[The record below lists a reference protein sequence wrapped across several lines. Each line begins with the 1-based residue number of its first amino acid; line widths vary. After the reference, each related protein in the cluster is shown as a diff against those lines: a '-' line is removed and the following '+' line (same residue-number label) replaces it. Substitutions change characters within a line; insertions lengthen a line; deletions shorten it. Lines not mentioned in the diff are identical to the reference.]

1 MAEAKWFYE
10 GHIPSF
16 DEYINNAWVTISIP
30 VISANAIF
38 LMNETITENRLSLI
52 HNYDELIQTTS
63 LAIRL
68 LDDLVTSNVY
78 FPIMNAYICL

>member
-16 DEYINNAWVTISIP
+16 NEYINNAWVTISIP
-30 VISANAIF
+30 VIAANAF
-38 LMNETITENRLSLI
+38 FMMNEKIGEDRLSLI

-68 LDDLVTSNVY
+68 LDDLVTSNVNC
-78 FPIMNAYICL
+78 PIMNVCICL